1 MKQSM
6 IIWQVQTRTMKLRK
20 RKKKVFIETRKPEA
34 RPQAAAKSELQ
45 LCDLGGT

>member
-1 MKQSM
+1 MAGPDKNDE
-6 IIWQVQTRTMKLRK
+6 IKK
-20 RKKKVFIETRKPEA
+20 EKEKKVFIETRKPEA